1 MSQDQLKIQHALS
14 RLELAKAI
22 KTPEPGAIDAEPWS
36 KSIIFNQP
44 FIKQLL
50 QQKEQLMK
58 RRDLRTRPKL
68 QNRCKSHSSLNL
80 GNFLSACHLEKETNF

>member
-50 QQKEQLMK
+50 QQKEQ
-58 RRDLRTRPKL
+58 
-68 QNRCKSHSSLNL
+68 
-80 GNFLSACHLEKETNF
+80 